1 MCSWNSVMLSI
12 LAEKLPPV
20 VLAMCNGTESPVGKW
35 LLYLPGRNPH
45 LLVSSLPLQMSTWM
59 SNLFLATKPPP
70 ATARNQM
77 MRMGRAAWRIALTGQ
92 EWADPPCC
100 ALVPVKSP
108 LFAFLTLLHFEF

>member
-1 MCSWNSVMLSI
+1 MLSI

-100 ALVPVKSP
+100 ALVPVKNP